1 MPWWAWILSGLVLLG
16 LELALGTFY
25 LVFLGIAAI
34 VVGLLAMFG
43 ASGPLWL
50 EWLLFIGFSGA
61 LVLLLRKP
69 LLGKFVIQSDTRDID
84 TLVGLTAVAV
94 ESIPPG
100 GIGKVEMRG
109 TVWTAH
115 NESAAAIAPGQRCRV
130 ERIQGLSLWVR
141 PEGVT
146 TPL

>member
-16 LELALGTFY
+16 LELVLGSFY

-34 VVGLLAMFG
+34 VVGLIAMFG

-50 EWLLFIGFSGA
+50 EWLLFIGFSTA

-69 LLGKFVIQSDTRDID
+69 LIGKFNIKSDTRDID
-84 TLVGLTAVAV
+84 TLVGVTAVAV
-94 ESIPPG
+94 EGIPSG

-109 TVWTAH
+109 SVWTAH
-115 NESAAAIAPGQRCRV
+115 NEGASALAPRQRCLVRRV
-130 ERIQGLSLWVR
+130 EGLSLWVV
-141 PEGVT
+141 PEA
-146 TPL
+146 

>member
-16 LELALGTFY
+16 LELALGSFY

-43 ASGPLWL
+43 ASGPIWL

-84 TLVGLTAVAV
+84 TLVGVVAV
-94 ESIPPG
+94 TVEGIPPG

-115 NESAAAIAPGQRCRV
+115 NEGTAALAPGQRCLV
-130 ERIQGLSLWVR
+130 ERVQGLSLWVR
-141 PEGVT
+141 PEA
-146 TPL
+146 

>member
-69 LLGKFVIQSDTRDID
+69 LLGKFVIQSDPRDID
-84 TLVGLTAVAV
+84 TLVGVAAVAV
-94 ESIPPG
+94 EGIPPG
-100 GIGKVEMRG
+100 GIGRVEMRG

-115 NESAAAIAPGQRCRV
+115 NGGTVALAPGQRCLV
-130 ERIQGLSLWVR
+130 ERVQGLSLWVR

-146 TPL
+146 S

>member
-34 VVGLLAMFG
+34 IVGLMAMFG

-50 EWLLFIGFSGA
+50 EWLLFIVFSTG
-61 LVLLLRKP
+61 LVLLLRRP
-69 LLGKFVIQSDTRDID
+69 LLGKFNIKSDSRDID
-84 TLVGLTAVAV
+84 SLVGLAAIAI
-94 ESIPPG
+94 EGIPPG

-115 NESAAAIAPGQRCRV
+115 NQGTAALAPGQRCQV
-130 ERIQGLSLWVR
+130 ERVQGLSLWVA
-141 PEGVT
+141 PEA
-146 TPL
+146 

>member
-16 LELALGTFY
+16 LELLLGSFY

-34 VVGLLAMFG
+34 IVGLIAMFG

-50 EWLLFIGFSGA
+50 EWLLFIIFSAG

-69 LLGKFVIQSDTRDID
+69 LLGKFNLRSDPRDID
-84 TLVGLTAVAV
+84 SLVGIAAVAV
-94 ESIPPG
+94 DTIPPG
-100 GIGKVEMRG
+100 GIGKVDMRG

-115 NESAAAIAPGQRCRV
+115 NQGAAALSPGQRCRV
-130 ERIQGLSLWVR
+130 ERVEGLSLWVR
-141 PEGVT
+141 PEGT
-146 TPL
+146 A

>member
-16 LELALGTFY
+16 LELLLGSFY

-34 VVGLLAMFG
+34 IVGLIAMFG

-50 EWLLFIGFSGA
+50 EWLLFIVFSSG

-69 LLGKFVIQSDTRDID
+69 LLGKFNIQSDSRDID
-84 TLVGLTAVAV
+84 TLVGVAAVAV
-94 ESIPPG
+94 DTIPPG
-100 GIGKVEMRG
+100 GIGKVDMRG

-115 NESAAAIAPGQRCRV
+115 NQGAAALAPGQRCRV
-130 ERIQGLSLWVR
+130 ERVEGLSLWVR
-141 PEGVT
+141 PEGSA
-146 TPL
+146 

>member
-1 MPWWAWILSGLVLLG
+1 MPWWAWILFGLILLG
-16 LELALGTFY
+16 LELALGSFY

-34 VVGLLAMFG
+34 IVGLVAMFNAG
-43 ASGPLWL
+43 GPLWL
-50 EWLLFIGFSGA
+50 EWMLFIVFSAG

-69 LLGKFVIQSDTRDID
+69 MLGKFRIQNDTRDID
-84 TLVGLTAVAV
+84 SLVGLAAVAV
-94 ESIPPG
+94 DGIAPG

-115 NESAAAIAPGQRCRV
+115 NQGTAALIPGQRCRV
-130 ERIQGLSLWVR
+130 ARVEGLSLWVV

-146 TPL
+146 S

>member
-25 LVFLGIAAI
+25 LVFLGLAAI

-50 EWLLFIGFSGA
+50 EWLLFIGFSAG

-69 LLGKFVIQSDTRDID
+69 LLGKFKIQSDPGDVD
-84 TLVGLTAVAV
+84 TLVGAAAVV
-94 ESIPPG
+94 IDGIPPM

-115 NESAAAIAPGQRCRV
+115 NAGTTALAPGQRCRV
-130 ERIQGLSLWVR
+130 QRVEGLSLWVA

-146 TPL
+146 S

>member
-16 LELALGTFY
+16 LELLLGSFY

-34 VVGLLAMFG
+34 IVGLLAMFG
-43 ASGPLWL
+43 ADGPLWL
-50 EWLLFIGFSGA
+50 EWLLFIAFSAG

-69 LLGKFVIQSDTRDID
+69 LLGKFNIQSDSRDID
-84 TLVGLTAVAV
+84 SLVGVAAVVVDA
-94 ESIPPG
+94 IPPG

-115 NESAAAIAPGQRCRV
+115 NAGTAPLAPGERCLV

-141 PEGVT
+141 PEGVAS
-146 TPL
+146 

>member
-16 LELALGTFY
+16 LELALGSFY

-34 VVGLLAMFG
+34 IVGLLAMFG

-69 LLGKFVIQSDTRDID
+69 LLGKFVIRNDTRDID
-84 TLVGLTAVAV
+84 TLVGLAAVAV

-100 GIGKVEMRG
+100 GIGRVEMRG

-115 NESAAAIAPGQRCRV
+115 NEGAVAVAPGQRCLVQRV
-130 ERIQGLSLWVR
+130 QGLSLWVR
-141 PEGVT
+141 PEGVGS
-146 TPL
+146 

>member
-16 LELALGTFY
+16 LELLLGTFY
-25 LVFLGIAAI
+25 LLFLGLAAI

-50 EWLLFIGFSGA
+50 EWVLFIVFSSG

-69 LLGKFVIQSDTRDID
+69 LLGKFTIRNEIGDAD
-84 TLVGLTAVAV
+84 TLVGQVAVASEV
-94 ESIPPG
+94 IPPA
-100 GIGKVEMRG
+100 GIGRVEMRG

-115 NESAAAIAPGQRCRV
+115 NNGATPLIPGQRCTV
-130 ERIQGLSLWVR
+130 ERIHGLSLWVR
-141 PEGVT
+141 PS
-146 TPL
+146 

>member
-16 LELALGTFY
+16 MELLLGTFY
-25 LVFLGIAAI
+25 LLFLGLAAI

-43 ASGPLWL
+43 SSGPLWL
-50 EWLLFIGFSGA
+50 EWVLFIIFSSG

-69 LLGKFVIQSDTRDID
+69 LLGKFTIRNEIGDADTV
-84 TLVGLTAVAV
+84 VGQVAVASEV
-94 ESIPPG
+94 IPPA

-115 NESAAAIAPGQRCRV
+115 NNGATPLLPGQRCTV

-141 PEGVT
+141 PS
-146 TPL
+146 

>member
-69 LLGKFVIQSDTRDID
+69 LLGKFVIQSDTRDMD
-84 TLVGLTAVAV
+84 TLVGVTAVAV
-94 ESIPPG
+94 ESIAPG

-109 TVWTAH
+109 TIWTAH
-115 NESAAAIAPGQRCRV
+115 NNGTAALVPGQRCRV
-130 ERIQGLSLWVR
+130 ERVQGLSLWVQS
-141 PEGVT
+141 EA
-146 TPL
+146 